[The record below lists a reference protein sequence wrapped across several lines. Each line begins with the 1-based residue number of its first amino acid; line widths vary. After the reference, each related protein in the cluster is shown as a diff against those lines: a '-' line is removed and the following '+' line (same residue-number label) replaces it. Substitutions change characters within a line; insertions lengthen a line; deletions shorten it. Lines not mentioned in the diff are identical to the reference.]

1 MEALKQPYLRMK
13 ELIKDNKPPLS
24 QDRLMTEFPKTQL
37 DMYTTGTEMISS
49 QEAQL
54 ARLLPPD
61 SLERKYAILDSILQY
76 HKGEVR
82 AWGGEW
88 ELR

>member
-1 MEALKQPYLRMK
+1 LK
-13 ELIKDNKPPLS
+13 ELIKDNRPPLS
-24 QDRLMTEFPKTQL
+24 QDPKTQL
-37 DMYTTGTEMISS
+37 DMYTLGDGLASS

-82 AWGGEW
+82 AWGGDW
-88 ELR
+88 ELRTSLGETCTDGRGLGS